1 MCKRQRIVH
10 ATMKG
15 QKSSIRSGL
24 TRGDELSTIN
34 SVGNERRDNYIIDNG
49 KNSNYAPQFSTHC
62 TPVTTRRNVIVS
74 SIYIY
79 ILYYPLIVVSF
90 IVIFAAF
97 CTRLLDVAISLTGIV
112 FVVAF
117 LCGSQPASTTL
128 CRFRCLVSLTKSGNK
143 GLLPASRQG
152 ILKKTN

>member
-1 MCKRQRIVH
+1 MNEETTTLQIMEKIPIMH
-10 ATMKG
+10 
-15 QKSSIRSGL
+15 RSFL
-24 TRGDELSTIN
+24 HTAPQS
-34 SVGNERRDNYIIDNG
+34 RRDVT
-49 KNSNYAPQFSTHC
+49 SSCPQ
-62 TPVTTRRNVIVS
+62 
-74 SIYIY
+74 YIY

-97 CTRLLDVAISLTGIV
+97 CTRLLDVAISLTGIA

-152 ILKKTN
+152 ILKKTNQKGNINVKVNSQFILLRSFLLKICSCIAQTIYL